1 MDLFV
6 QETVFNRNLVGKAVT
21 LKGYDVDGDEWEG
34 LYLVKAVK
42 FTNIVFVDKNGEDY
56 NLHMENFGGSNIT
69 LTIIG

>member
-21 LKGYDVDGDEWEG
+21 LKGRDVDCDEWEG

-42 FTNIVFVDKNGEDY
+42 FTNIVLIDKNGEDY
-56 NLHMENFGGSNIT
+56 NLHMENFGGDYLT